1 MGKRG
6 PKPTPTAVLEKRGS
20 WRAVERDG
28 EPVPDGLDAPPD
40 PPKGMTGR
48 AAEVWRDSAARM
60 VGIGTL
66 TEEDLATFERYCRA
80 YALWTKKAEEAD
92 AADEITEGMTK
103 ALVNLDNQLRRLE
116 AAFGKNP
123 ADRSAI
129 KLPEKRRTNDPFQKP
144 KLKAG

>member
-20 WRAVERDG
+20 WRAGDRDG
-28 EPVPDGLDAPPD
+28 EPEPGGLLEAPD
-40 PPKGMTGR
+40 PPKSLKGR
-48 AAEVWRDSAARM
+48 ARDLWLESAPGM

-66 TEEDLATFERYCRA
+66 TADDLPAFERYCRA
-80 YALWTKKAEEAD
+80 HALWMRKVDEVD
-92 AADEITEGMTK
+92 AAEEITESMTK

-123 ADRSAI
+123 ADRAGI
-129 KLPEKRRTNDPFQKP
+129 KVPERPKAPGGAQKP
-144 KLKAG
+144 KLRAS